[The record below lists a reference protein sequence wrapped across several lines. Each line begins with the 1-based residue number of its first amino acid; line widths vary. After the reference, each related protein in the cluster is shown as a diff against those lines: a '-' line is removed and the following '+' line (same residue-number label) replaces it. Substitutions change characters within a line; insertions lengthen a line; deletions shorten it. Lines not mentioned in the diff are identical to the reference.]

1 MPSQRPEFIHSPGER
16 PFDPECTRHP
26 AGGDEVIEPSE
37 PCLFEVQHG
46 ATVIRIADDWDGHLL
61 IEKLYVGLRQAR
73 TARDKTTRLTQA
85 GPVRDRED

>member
-1 MPSQRPEFIHSPGER
+1 MPSQPEFTHSPGASEPDHESAR
-16 PFDPECTRHP
+16 RLAD
-26 AGGDEVIEPSE
+26 GDRMTGPSE
-37 PCLFEVQHG
+37 PCLFEVKHG

-85 GPVRDRED
+85 GPVRDKKD